1 MELFDEVVI
10 EGTGENSRLVAK
22 DTVEDKAF
30 VLKEGDVIASE
41 APFGLRDSVVIVSAG
56 MTEIRSREIFT
67 DLEKAKALA
76 AEIAGKASEVS
87 KAKYDARLLVQVPPG
102 L

>member
-22 DTVEDKAF
+22 DTVQDERF
-30 VLKEGDVIASE
+30 VLNEQEVMPSILPF
-41 APFGLRDSVVIVSAG
+41 APRGSVVTVEDG
-56 MTEIRSREIFT
+56 TKRLRSRIIFT
-67 DLEKAKALA
+67 DIKMAKALVKD
-76 AEIAGKASEVS
+76 IADKAVEVS
-87 KAKYDARLLVQVPPG
+87 KAKRYQAPPG